1 MKTLNEKNRGNTNI
15 AGTSQQTLQSQSP
28 GSRHAAGGT
37 PGRPA
42 HAGQA
47 SQRRRA
53 QRWSRRFGGLPVR
66 GTAPHCATPRSAGQ
80 LLASPTTPNSR
91 RRPHPTVRT
100 RWAGHVWSLSCIGPA
115 RGGPAVVC
123 VLRSGTAVQTRFCAR
138 CEQRRALDAQVCC
151 EAPFLAQPALCMH
164 TPRAHYPAVRLGR
177 TDHGRLPFLACT
189 RCPLFRSP
197 PVVFGKVDTGV
208 LCPSYFRTQH
218 TVCLSQHPV
227 NDTWVL
233 RIAVAWSLCALTMFH
248 QDLFLCV
255 LRTVMSFAPGH
266 IERTPRP
273 AWVAPSYGLC
283 AHSLRGFVSR
293 PSASC
298 ALLLPSSFEAAHTD
312 A

>member
-1 MKTLNEKNRGNTNI
+1 LKTLNEKNRGNTNI

-123 VLRSGTAVQTRFCAR
+123 VLRSGTAVQTR
-138 CEQRRALDAQVCC
+138 
-151 EAPFLAQPALCMH
+151 
-164 TPRAHYPAVRLGR
+164 
-177 TDHGRLPFLACT
+177 
-189 RCPLFRSP
+189 
-197 PVVFGKVDTGV
+197 
-208 LCPSYFRTQH
+208 
-218 TVCLSQHPV
+218 
-227 NDTWVL
+227 VL
-233 RIAVAWSLCALTMFH
+233 R
-248 QDLFLCV
+248 
-255 LRTVMSFAPGH
+255 
-266 IERTPRP
+266 
-273 AWVAPSYGLC
+273 
-283 AHSLRGFVSR
+283 SLRAR
-293 PSASC
+293 
-298 ALLLPSSFEAAHTD
+298 
-312 A
+312 